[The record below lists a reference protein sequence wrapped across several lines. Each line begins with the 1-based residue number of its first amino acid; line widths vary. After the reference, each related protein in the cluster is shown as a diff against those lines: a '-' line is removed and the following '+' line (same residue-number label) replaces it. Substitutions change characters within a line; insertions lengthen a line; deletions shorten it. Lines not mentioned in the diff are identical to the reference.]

1 MPVPASQRKV
11 NDRVRRCQAIMMN
24 YMCMKHND
32 TIHSNSNSNS
42 DSNSNA
48 NSNSNSYVN
57 YGKHPVTVMGLTA
70 NSERLYAT
78 SLGLEVSRCGASKK
92 NGSIQKP
99 GWHGATAR
107 PRESNEPQQ
116 DASRVENS
124 ESNERLAETTEKLLS
139 RARSSA

>member
-1 MPVPASQRKV
+1 MPVLASQRKV
-11 NDRVRRCQAIMMN
+11 SDRVRRCQAIMMN

-42 DSNSNA
+42 NSNPNSNA

-57 YGKHPVTVMGLTA
+57 YGKHPVTVMGMTA

-78 SLGLEVSRCGASKK
+78 SLGLEVSRCASKK
-92 NGSIQKP
+92 NFSIQKP

-116 DASRVENS
+116 DASRVELKTPNRT
-124 ESNERLAETTEKLLS
+124 NA
-139 RARSSA
+139 

>member
-1 MPVPASQRKV
+1 
-11 NDRVRRCQAIMMN
+11 MMN

-32 TIHSNSNSNS
+32 TIHFNSNSNSN
-42 DSNSNA
+42 SNSNA

-78 SLGLEVSRCGASKK
+78 SLGLEVSRCASKK

-99 GWHGATAR
+99 GWHGAAAR

-116 DASRVENS
+116 NAR

>member
-1 MPVPASQRKV
+1 MPVLASQRKV
-11 NDRVRRCQAIMMN
+11 SDRVRRCQAIMMN

-42 DSNSNA
+42 NSNPNSNA

-116 DASRVENS
+116 DASRVELKTPNRT
-124 ESNERLAETTEKLLS
+124 NA
-139 RARSSA
+139 

>member
-1 MPVPASQRKV
+1 MTQSTLTRTPRLV
-11 NDRVRRCQAIMMN
+11 
-24 YMCMKHND
+24 
-32 TIHSNSNSNS
+32 
-42 DSNSNA
+42 
-48 NSNSNSYVN
+48 
-57 YGKHPVTVMGLTA
+57 LTA

-99 GWHGATAR
+99 GWHGAAAR

-124 ESNERLAETTEKLLS
+124 ESNERLGKDYGRNCF
-139 RARSSA
+139 RARVAAPRGRPNPTATNYRAVSGLGVPTRAPGPHGYDEFTRGLSPK

>member
-1 MPVPASQRKV
+1 MPVLASQRKV
-11 NDRVRRCQAIMMN
+11 SDRVRRCQAIMMN

-32 TIHSNSNSNS
+32 TIHFNSNSNSN
-42 DSNSNA
+42 SNSNA

-78 SLGLEVSRCGASKK
+78 SLGLEVSRCASKK
-92 NGSIQKP
+92 NFSIQKP
-99 GWHGATAR
+99 GWHGAAAR

-124 ESNERLAETTEKLLS
+124 ESNERLAETTGEITFA
-139 RARSSA
+139 RA

>member
-1 MPVPASQRKV
+1 
-11 NDRVRRCQAIMMN
+11 MMN

-32 TIHSNSNSNS
+32 TIHSNSNSYSN
-42 DSNSNA
+42 SNSNA

>member
-1 MPVPASQRKV
+1 MPVLASRRKV
-11 NDRVRRCQAIMMN
+11 SDRVRRCQAIMMN

-42 DSNSNA
+42 NSNSSA

-116 DASRVENS
+116 DASRVELKTPN
-124 ESNERLAETTEKLLS
+124 RT
-139 RARSSA
+139 SAYE